1 MRVSDADNGMS
12 AIEVKILLPLVVPYL
27 TALALHDIHVEER
40 IYVE

>member
-1 MRVSDADNGMS
+1 MRVPDADNGMP
-12 AIEVKILLPLVVPYL
+12 AIEVEILLTLIVPYL